1 MLTDYTLK
9 TSEFVK
15 FSSDSLVALW
25 IASLDASGALK
36 RCDCSHVDVT
46 YVAAL
51 PDGVEG

>member
-1 MLTDYTLK
+1 MPTDYTLK

-25 IASLDASGALK
+25 IAAQDASGALK
-36 RCDCSHVDVT
+36 RPDNSHVDVT

-51 PDGVEG
+51 PEGVGG